1 MGPGISH
8 FVINQSSY
16 QLTGYVI
23 HLDRN
28 LTVDRNSVLNGS
40 VWIERIRV
48 ILIQT
53 IVIWKN
59 ERNRVSRNS
68 LISSIFY

>member
-1 MGPGISH
+1 MGSSISH

-28 LTVDRNSVLNGS
+28 LTVDRNGVLNGR
-40 VWIERIRV
+40 VWIERIRIV
-48 ILIQT
+48 LIQT

-59 ERNRVSRNS
+59 ELNRVSRNS
-68 LISSIFY
+68 LISPIF

>member
-28 LTVDRNSVLNGS
+28 LTVDRNSVLNGR

-53 IVIWKN
+53 IVVWKN

-68 LISSIFY
+68 LISPIF